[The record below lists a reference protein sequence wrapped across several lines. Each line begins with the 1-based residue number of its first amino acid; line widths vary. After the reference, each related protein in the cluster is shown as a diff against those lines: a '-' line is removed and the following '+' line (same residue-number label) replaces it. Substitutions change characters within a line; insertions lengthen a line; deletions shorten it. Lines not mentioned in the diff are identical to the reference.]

1 MEQLINAATI
11 PYYASAILLAL
22 GAILL
27 GTLGIIVLITSIVEG
42 KEDVK
47 KRIKLIIALFI
58 IGMPLLASGFYCKD
72 IYDKCNN
79 QAKSIVKNI
88 IAKEYPD
95 ATKFEFDL
103 FDLNDES
110 CTKMSQGSFTENGMK
125 YKIEYQKTISDEEK
139 LIVTV
144 KGGQSKNK
152 DVKTFNIPKKQNN
165 KNQRRKS
172 NGTVD

>member
-11 PYYASAILLAL
+11 PYYASAILFTLSVAFL
-22 GAILL
+22 GSIP
-27 GTLGIIVLITSIVEG
+27 IFIVEET
-42 KEDVK
+42 EDAK
-47 KRIKLIIALFI
+47 KRIKIIIALFI
-58 IGMPLLASGFYCKD
+58 VGMSLLASGFYCKD
-72 IYDKCNN
+72 IYDKYSN
-79 QAKSIVKNI
+79 QTKSIVKNV

-144 KGGQSKNK
+144 KGGQSKNN

>member
-1 MEQLINAATI
+1 MEQLINTATI

-22 GAILL
+22 GATL
-27 GTLGIIVLITSIVEG
+27 LGIIVLTFIVEG
-42 KEDVK
+42 KEDIK

-95 ATKFEFDL
+95 ATEFEFDL
-103 FDLNDES
+103 NDGSFTE
-110 CTKMSQGSFTENGMK
+110 MSQGSFTENGMK
-125 YKIEYQKTISDEEK
+125 YKIEYQKTISNEEK
-139 LIVTV
+139 LVVTT
-144 KGGQSKNK
+144 KKEQSENKNT
-152 DVKTFNIPKKQNN
+152 KTFDIPKGMLK
-165 KNQRRKS
+165 
-172 NGTVD
+172 

>member
-1 MEQLINAATI
+1 MEQLINAAKM
-11 PYYASAILLAL
+11 PYYASAILLTL
-22 GAILL
+22 GTVLL
-27 GTLGIIVLITSIVEG
+27 GMIGMIVFIFIIEE
-42 KEDVK
+42 KENVK
-47 KRIKLIIALFI
+47 KRIKQIIALFI
-58 IGMPLLASGFYCKD
+58 IGMSLLASGFYCKD

-103 FDLNDES
+103 NDGS
-110 CTKMSQGSFTENGMK
+110 CTEMSQGSFTENRIK

-152 DVKTFNIPKKQNN
+152 DVKTFNIPKKA
-165 KNQRRKS
+165 K
-172 NGTVD
+172 

>member
-1 MEQLINAATI
+1 MEQLINTATI

-22 GAILL
+22 GATL
-27 GTLGIIVLITSIVEG
+27 LGIIVLTFIVEG
-42 KEDVK
+42 KEDIK

-95 ATKFEFDL
+95 ATEFEFDL
-103 FDLNDES
+103 NDGSFTE
-110 CTKMSQGSFTENGMK
+110 MSQGSFTENGMK

-165 KNQRRKS
+165 KNQRRKN
-172 NGTVD
+172 NGTVN

>member
-1 MEQLINAATI
+1 MEQLINAAKM

-22 GAILL
+22 GTVLFGMI
-27 GTLGIIVLITSIVEG
+27 GMIVFIFIIEE
-42 KEDVK
+42 KENVK
-47 KRIKLIIALFI
+47 KRLKQIIALFI
-58 IGMPLLASGFYCKD
+58 IGMSLLASGFYCKD
-72 IYDKCNN
+72 IYNKCNN

-95 ATKFEFDL
+95 ATKFEFNL
-103 FDLNDES
+103 NNLNDEL
-110 CTKMSQGSFTENGMK
+110 CTEMNQGSFTENGIK

-144 KGGQSKNK
+144 KGGQSKNN
-152 DVKTFNIPKKQNN
+152 DVKTFNKPKKQNN
-165 KNQRRKS
+165 KNHRRKS

>member
-22 GAILL
+22 GATLL
-27 GTLGIIVLITSIVEG
+27 GMIGMIVFIFIIEE
-42 KEDVK
+42 KENVK
-47 KRIKLIIALFI
+47 KRIKQIIALFI

-103 FDLNDES
+103 NDGS
-110 CTKMSQGSFTENGMK
+110 CTEMSQGPFTENRIK

-152 DVKTFNIPKKQNN
+152 DVKTFNIPKKA
-165 KNQRRKS
+165 K
-172 NGTVD
+172 

>member
-1 MEQLINAATI
+1 MREQLINTATI

-22 GAILL
+22 GATL
-27 GTLGIIVLITSIVEG
+27 LGIIVLTFIVEG
-42 KEDVK
+42 KEDIK

-95 ATKFEFDL
+95 ATEFRFELD
-103 FDLNDES
+103 
-110 CTKMSQGSFTENGMK
+110 TGYFTNNGTE
-125 YKIEYQKTISDEEK
+125 YKIKYQKTVSNEEK

-144 KGGQSKNK
+144 KDEQSKNK
-152 DVKTFNIPKKQNN
+152 NAKMLDVPKES
-165 KNQRRKS
+165 KS
-172 NGTVD
+172 NESTND

>member
-22 GAILL
+22 GATL
-27 GTLGIIVLITSIVEG
+27 LGIIVLTFIVEG

-72 IYDKCNN
+72 IYNKCNN

-95 ATKFEFDL
+95 ATKFEFNL
-103 FDLNDES
+103 NNLNDDL
-110 CTKMSQGSFTENGMK
+110 CTEMNQGSFTENGIK

-144 KGGQSKNK
+144 KGGQSKNN

>member
-22 GAILL
+22 GATLL
-27 GTLGIIVLITSIVEG
+27 SIIVFTFILEE

-47 KRIKLIIALFI
+47 KRIKLIIALFT

-95 ATKFEFDL
+95 ATEFEFEL
-103 FDLNDES
+103 DE
-110 CTKMSQGSFTENGMK
+110 GYFVENGIN
-125 YKIEYQKTISDEEK
+125 YEFQYQKNISGEEK
-139 LIVTV
+139 LVVIN
-144 KGGQSKNK
+144 NK
-152 DVKTFNIPKKQNN
+152 QIKTLDIPKETKNN
-165 KNQRRKS
+165 ESTN
-172 NGTVD
+172 D

>member
-22 GAILL
+22 GATL
-27 GTLGIIVLITSIVEG
+27 LGIIVLTFIVEG

-72 IYDKCNN
+72 IYNKCNN

-95 ATKFEFDL
+95 ATEFRFELD
-103 FDLNDES
+103 
-110 CTKMSQGSFTENGMK
+110 TGYFTNNGTE
-125 YKIEYQKTISDEEK
+125 YKIKYQKTVSNEEK
-139 LIVTV
+139 LIITV
-144 KGGQSKNK
+144 KDEQSKNK
-152 DVKTFNIPKKQNN
+152 NAKTLDVPKES
-165 KNQRRKS
+165 KS
-172 NGTVD
+172 NESTND

>member
-1 MEQLINAATI
+1 MEQLINTAKI
-11 PYYASAILLAL
+11 PYYASVILLVL
-22 GAILL
+22 GATL
-27 GTLGIIVLITSIVEG
+27 LGIIGIIVFTFIVEG
-42 KEDVK
+42 KENVK
-47 KRIKLIIALFI
+47 KRIKQIIALFI

>member
-22 GAILL
+22 GANL
-27 GTLGIIVLITSIVEG
+27 LGIIVLTFIVEG

-103 FDLNDES
+103 NDGSFTE
-110 CTKMSQGSFTENGMK
+110 KSQGSFTENGMK

-144 KGGQSKNK
+144 KDEQSKIKNAKMLDVPKETKINK
-152 DVKTFNIPKKQNN
+152 STND
-165 KNQRRKS
+165 
-172 NGTVD
+172 

>member
-1 MEQLINAATI
+1 MEQLINTATI

-22 GAILL
+22 GATL
-27 GTLGIIVLITSIVEG
+27 LGIIVLTFIVEG
-42 KEDVK
+42 KEDIK

-95 ATKFEFDL
+95 ATEFRFELD
-103 FDLNDES
+103 
-110 CTKMSQGSFTENGMK
+110 TGYFTNNGTE
-125 YKIEYQKTISDEEK
+125 YKIKYQKTVSNEEK

-144 KGGQSKNK
+144 KDEQSKNK
-152 DVKTFNIPKKQNN
+152 NAKMLDVPKES
-165 KNQRRKS
+165 KS
-172 NGTVD
+172 NESTND

>member
-1 MEQLINAATI
+1 M
-11 PYYASAILLAL
+11 S
-22 GAILL
+22 
-27 GTLGIIVLITSIVEG
+27 
-42 KEDVK
+42 
-47 KRIKLIIALFI
+47 
-58 IGMPLLASGFYCKD
+58 LLASGFYCKD

-152 DVKTFNIPKKQNN
+152 DVKTFNIPKKKQNN
-165 KNQRRKS
+165 KNQRR
-172 NGTVD
+172 NQWNN

>member
-27 GTLGIIVLITSIVEG
+27 GIIGIIVFTFIVEG
-42 KEDVK
+42 KENVK
-47 KRIKLIIALFI
+47 KRIKQIIALFI

-88 IAKEYPD
+88 IAKKYPD

-152 DVKTFNIPKKQNN
+152 DVKTFNIPKKKQNN
-165 KNQRRKS
+165 KNQRR
-172 NGTVD
+172 NQWNN